1 MKLIT
6 TIFIL
11 ILILILLLLYFFKS
25 TKENFEIDYYRSIHC
40 LSQLDLSNVNNKH
53 KKHKKHN
60 KHNKHELKCYINKHL
75 QRKCYWSCKN
85 LS

>member
-11 ILILILLLLYFFKS
+11 ILILILLLLYFLKS
-25 TKENFEIDYYRSIHC
+25 TKENFEIGYYRSIHC

-53 KKHKKHN
+53 KKY
-60 KHNKHELKCYINKHL
+60 ELKCYINKHL

>member
-11 ILILILLLLYFFKS
+11 ILILILLLLYFLKS
-25 TKENFEIDYYRSIHC
+25 TKENFEIGYYRSIHC

-53 KKHKKHN
+53 KKV
-60 KHNKHELKCYINKHL
+60 
-75 QRKCYWSCKN
+75 
-85 LS
+85 